1 MNDKSALKTSSA
13 GIRLIAQ
20 TTIYNSGDQQRLS
33 EYIASNYAPMA
44 LEQQPLDARLQA
56 LQSDL
61 DGIGR
66 LRVRQVMATS
76 DHYVIVLMENER
88 GEGFTYV
95 DLRVE
100 EDYPH
105 LITAFNQRPLSV

>member
-1 MNDKSALKTSSA
+1 MDDKLSLRASRA

-33 EYIASNYAPMA
+33 EYIANNYTPMA

-76 DHYVIVLMENER
+76 DHYVIVLMESEQ

-105 LITAFNQRPLSV
+105 LISAYNQRPLSS